1 MKKLSE
7 YVNNESLDLF
17 DEQILSHIAIEYK
30 HYNNYS
36 RNHLILEKY
45 GVYDGCAELSDII
58 LKDVEQKYENGER
71 SFQLSYNKNDFKDL
85 KNIFFKKLTLDFELG
100 SDDIG
105 GEYFDNDSI
114 DKTTMLFDEV
124 FIEFI
129 AYNTNDIR
137 SMLMHELTHA
147 YNNYNM
153 LVKDNMKFYDKANS
167 QLYLNI
173 TNSDIFK
180 NSGELKKNIIKIL
193 YFTVKEERNAFIAQM
208 AEELK
213 RNKAKVNN
221 PKDAFNILKN
231 SPIYMTYKNLYE
243 FVHSFDNT
251 RNTNDKES
259 MDIIT
264 QAYNDL
270 CGTKMTPDKV
280 MKKLKFLMDKAMKKF
295 DTIVAKLC
303 VENLNNVTTMA
314 PTKLF
319 L

>member
-1 MKKLSE
+1 M
-7 YVNNESLDLF
+7 
-17 DEQILSHIAIEYK
+17 
-30 HYNNYS
+30 
-36 RNHLILEKY
+36 
-45 GVYDGCAELSDII
+45 
-58 LKDVEQKYENGER
+58 
-71 SFQLSYNKNDFKDL
+71 
-85 KNIFFKKLTLDFELG
+85 
-100 SDDIG
+100 
-105 GEYFDNDSI
+105 
-114 DKTTMLFDEV
+114 
-124 FIEFI
+124 
-129 AYNTNDIR
+129 
-137 SMLMHELTHA
+137 
-147 YNNYNM
+147 
-153 LVKDNMKFYDKANS
+153 
-167 QLYLNI
+167 NI

-213 RNKAKVNN
+213 RNKSKVNN

-314 PTKLF
+314 ATKLF